1 MHMESIKINIAGAP
15 ISWGVCE
22 VPNWGHQMDPSRV
35 LKEMSEL
42 GLGATEFGPDGF
54 LPMQPELKASIL
66 KEHNMIA
73 VGGFVPV
80 ILHREYHDPVP
91 GVEQELL
98 SYEAAGAKVLV
109 LAANSGIDGYDAKL
123 PVLDDAQWQVLFTN
137 LNRLQEVAAK
147 VGVKA
152 VLHPHVGTMIE
163 TQDHINK
170 VLSGSTIP
178 FCLDTGHMIIG
189 GTDPV
194 NFAQKHADR
203 VAHSHLKDVDLS
215 WAKKVQANELSY
227 YDAVVKGMYRP
238 LGQGD
243 VDIRTIVR
251 SLIKSGYD
259 GWFVLEQDN
268 VVHAEPSANEG
279 PIADARAS
287 VEFLNSVIAELQ
299 TEFNQ
304 GV

>member
-1 MHMESIKINIAGAP
+1 ME
-15 ISWGVCE
+15 
-22 VPNWGHQMDPSRV
+22 PSRV
-35 LKEMSEL
+35 LREMSEL

-80 ILHREYHDPVP
+80 VLHRADHDPVP
-91 GVEQELL
+91 AVKKELE
-98 SYEAAGAKVLV
+98 SYKAAGAKVLV

-123 PVLDDAQWQVLFTN
+123 PVLTDDDWQILFNN
-137 LNRLQEVAAK
+137 LNRLQQIAAE

-163 TQDHINK
+163 TQDH
-170 VLSGSTIP
+170 VMRVVAGSTIP

-194 NFAQKHADR
+194 AFAQNYAGR

-215 WAKKVQANELSY
+215 WAKKVQNNELSY
-227 YDAVVKGMYRP
+227 YDAVVQGMYRP

-243 VDIRTIVR
+243 LDIRAIVR
-251 SLIKSGYD
+251 SLIKSGYT

-268 VVHAEPSANEG
+268 VITAEPGINQG
-279 PIADARAS
+279 PMADAKAS
-287 VEFLNSVIAELQ
+287 VEFLRGVIAEL
-299 TEFNQ
+299 EAELAS
-304 GV
+304 

>member
-1 MHMESIKINIAGAP
+1 ME
-15 ISWGVCE
+15 
-22 VPNWGHQMDPSRV
+22 PSRV
-35 LKEMSEL
+35 LREMSEL

-80 ILHREYHDPVP
+80 VLHRADHDPVP
-91 GVEQELL
+91 AVKKELE
-98 SYEAAGAKVLV
+98 SYKAAGAKVLV

-123 PVLDDAQWQVLFTN
+123 PVLTDDDWQILFNN
-137 LNRLQEVAAK
+137 LNRLQQIAAE

-163 TQDHINK
+163 TQDH
-170 VLSGSTIP
+170 VMRVVAGSTIP

-194 NFAQKHADR
+194 AFAQNHAGR

-215 WAKKVQANELSY
+215 WAKKVQNNELSY
-227 YDAVVKGMYRP
+227 YDAVVQGMYRP

-243 VDIRTIVR
+243 VDIRAIVR
-251 SLIKSGYD
+251 SLIKSGYT

-268 VVHAEPSANEG
+268 VITAEPGVNQG
-279 PIADARAS
+279 PMADAKAS
-287 VEFLNSVIAELQ
+287 VEFLRGVIAEL
-299 TEFNQ
+299 EAEPAS
-304 GV
+304 

>member
-1 MHMESIKINIAGAP
+1 MGNLKINIAGAP

-22 VPNWGHQMDPSRV
+22 VPNWGHQMEPSRV
-35 LKEMSEL
+35 LREMSEL

-54 LPMQPELKASIL
+54 LPMQPELKVSIL
-66 KEHNMIA
+66 KEHNMTA

-80 ILHREYHDPVP
+80 ILHRADHDPLPAVKK
-91 GVEQELL
+91 ELE
-98 SYEAAGAKVLV
+98 SYKAAGAKVLV

-123 PVLDDAQWQVLFTN
+123 PVLSDADWQILFNN
-137 LNRLQEVAAK
+137 LNRLQQVAAE

-163 TQDHINK
+163 TQDH
-170 VLSGSTIP
+170 VMRVVAGSTIP

-194 NFAQKHADR
+194 AFAQNHAGR

-215 WAKKVQANELSY
+215 WAKKVQSNELSY
-227 YDAVVKGMYRP
+227 YDAVVQGMYRP

-251 SLIKSGYD
+251 SLIKSGYT

-268 VVHAEPSANEG
+268 VITEEPGVNQG
-279 PIADARAS
+279 PMADAQTS
-287 VEFLNSVIAELQ
+287 VEFLRAVIAEL
-299 TEFNQ
+299 EAELAS
-304 GV
+304 

>member
-1 MHMESIKINIAGAP
+1 ME
-15 ISWGVCE
+15 
-22 VPNWGHQMDPSRV
+22 PSRV
-35 LKEMSEL
+35 LREMSEL

-80 ILHREYHDPVP
+80 VLHRADHDPVP
-91 GVEQELL
+91 AVKKELE
-98 SYEAAGAKVLV
+98 SYKAAGAKVLV

-123 PVLDDAQWQVLFTN
+123 PVLTDDDWQILFNN
-137 LNRLQEVAAK
+137 LNRLQQIAAE

-163 TQDHINK
+163 TQDH
-170 VLSGSTIP
+170 VMRVVAGSTIP

-194 NFAQKHADR
+194 AFAQNHAGR

-215 WAKKVQANELSY
+215 WAKKVQNNELSY
-227 YDAVVKGMYRP
+227 YDAVVQGMYRP

-243 VDIRTIVR
+243 VDIRAIVR
-251 SLIKSGYD
+251 SLIKSGYT

-268 VVHAEPSANEG
+268 VITAEPGVNQG
-279 PIADARAS
+279 PMADAKAS
-287 VEFLNSVIAELQ
+287 VEFLRGVIAEL
-299 TEFNQ
+299 EAELAS
-304 GV
+304 

>member
-1 MHMESIKINIAGAP
+1 MGTLKINIAGAP

-22 VPNWGHQMDPSRV
+22 VPNWGHQMEPSRV
-35 LKEMSEL
+35 LREMSEL
-42 GLGATEFGPDGF
+42 GLEATEFGPDGF

-66 KEHNMIA
+66 KEHNMTA

-80 ILHREYHDPVP
+80 ILHRADHDPVP
-91 GVEQELL
+91 AVKKELE
-98 SYEAAGAKVLV
+98 SYKAAGAKVLV

-123 PVLDDAQWQVLFTN
+123 PVLSEADWQILFNN
-137 LNRLQEVAAK
+137 LNRLQQVASE

-163 TQDHINK
+163 TQDH
-170 VLSGSTIP
+170 VMRVVAGSTIP

-194 NFAQKHADR
+194 AFAQNHAER

-215 WAKKVQANELSY
+215 WAKKVQSNELSY
-227 YDAVVKGMYRP
+227 YDAVVQGMYRP

-251 SLIKSGYD
+251 SLIKSGYT

-268 VVHAEPSANEG
+268 VITAEPGVNQG
-279 PIADARAS
+279 PIADAKAS
-287 VEFLNSVIAELQ
+287 VEFLRGVIAEL
-299 TEFNQ
+299 EAELAS
-304 GV
+304 

>member
-1 MHMESIKINIAGAP
+1 VGTLKINIAGAP

-22 VPNWGHQMDPSRV
+22 VPNWGHQMEPSRV
-35 LKEMSEL
+35 LREMSEL

-80 ILHREYHDPVP
+80 VLHRADHDPVP
-91 GVEQELL
+91 AVKKELE
-98 SYEAAGAKVLV
+98 SYKAAGAKVLV

-123 PVLDDAQWQVLFTN
+123 PVLADDDWQILFNN
-137 LNRLQEVAAK
+137 LNRLQQIAAE

-163 TQDHINK
+163 TQDH
-170 VLSGSTIP
+170 VMRVVAGSTIP

-194 NFAQKHADR
+194 AFAQNHAGR

-215 WAKKVQANELSY
+215 WAKKVQNNELSY
-227 YDAVVKGMYRP
+227 YDAVVQGMYRP

-243 VDIRTIVR
+243 VDIRAIVR
-251 SLIKSGYD
+251 SLIKSGYT

-268 VVHAEPSANEG
+268 VITAEPGVNQG
-279 PIADARAS
+279 PMADAKAS
-287 VEFLNSVIAELQ
+287 VEFLRRVIAEL
-299 TEFNQ
+299 EAELAS
-304 GV
+304 

>member
-1 MHMESIKINIAGAP
+1 ME
-15 ISWGVCE
+15 
-22 VPNWGHQMDPSRV
+22 PSRV
-35 LKEMSEL
+35 LREMSEL

-80 ILHREYHDPVP
+80 VLHRADHDPVP
-91 GVEQELL
+91 AVKKELE
-98 SYEAAGAKVLV
+98 SYKAAGAKVLV

-123 PVLDDAQWQVLFTN
+123 PVLTDDDWQILFNN
-137 LNRLQEVAAK
+137 LNRLQQIAAE

-163 TQDHINK
+163 TQDH
-170 VLSGSTIP
+170 VMRVVAGSTIP

-194 NFAQKHADR
+194 AFAQNHAGR

-215 WAKKVQANELSY
+215 WAKKVQNNELSY
-227 YDAVVKGMYRP
+227 YDAVVQGMYRP

-243 VDIRTIVR
+243 VDIRAIVR
-251 SLIKSGYD
+251 SLIKSGYT

-268 VVHAEPSANEG
+268 VITAEPGVNQG
-279 PIADARAS
+279 PMADAKAS
-287 VEFLNSVIAELQ
+287 VEFLRRVIAEL
-299 TEFNQ
+299 EAELAS
-304 GV
+304 

>member
-1 MHMESIKINIAGAP
+1 MGTLKINIAGAP

-22 VPNWGHQMDPSRV
+22 VPNWGHQMEPSRV
-35 LKEMSEL
+35 LREMSEL

-80 ILHREYHDPVP
+80 VLHRADHDPVP
-91 GVEQELL
+91 AVKKELE
-98 SYEAAGAKVLV
+98 SYKAAGAKVLV

-123 PVLDDAQWQVLFTN
+123 PVLTDDDWQILFNN
-137 LNRLQEVAAK
+137 LNRLQQIAAE

-163 TQDHINK
+163 TQDH
-170 VLSGSTIP
+170 VMRVVAGSTIP

-194 NFAQKHADR
+194 AFAQNHAGR
-203 VAHSHLKDVDLS
+203 IAHSHLKDVDLS
-215 WAKKVQANELSY
+215 WAKKVQNNELSY
-227 YDAVVKGMYRP
+227 YDAVVQGMYRP

-243 VDIRTIVR
+243 VDIRSIVR
-251 SLIKSGYD
+251 SLIKSGYT

-268 VVHAEPSANEG
+268 VITAEPGVNQG
-279 PIADARAS
+279 PMADAKAS
-287 VEFLNSVIAELQ
+287 VEFLRGVIAEL
-299 TEFNQ
+299 EAELAS
-304 GV
+304 

>member
-1 MHMESIKINIAGAP
+1 VGTLKINIAGAP

-22 VPNWGHQMDPSRV
+22 VPNWGHQMEPSRV
-35 LKEMSEL
+35 LREMSEL

-54 LPMQPELKASIL
+54 LPMQPELKASVL
-66 KEHNMIA
+66 KEHNMTA

-80 ILHREYHDPVP
+80 ILHRADHDPVP
-91 GVEQELL
+91 AVKKELE
-98 SYEAAGAKVLV
+98 SYKAAGAKVLV

-123 PVLDDAQWQVLFTN
+123 PVLSDADWQILFNN
-137 LNRLQEVAAK
+137 LNRLQQAAAE

-163 TQDHINK
+163 TQDH
-170 VLSGSTIP
+170 VMRVVAGSTIP

-194 NFAQKHADR
+194 AFAQNHAER

-215 WAKKVQANELSY
+215 WAKKVQSNELSY
-227 YDAVVKGMYRP
+227 YDAVVQGMYRP

-251 SLIKSGYD
+251 SLIKSGYT

-268 VVHAEPSANEG
+268 VITAEPGVNQG
-279 PIADARAS
+279 PVADAKAS
-287 VEFLNSVIAELQ
+287 VEFLRGVIAEL
-299 TEFNQ
+299 EAELAS
-304 GV
+304 

>member
-1 MHMESIKINIAGAP
+1 MGTLKINIAGAP

-22 VPNWGHQMDPSRV
+22 VPNWGHQMEPSRV
-35 LKEMSEL
+35 LREMSEL

-80 ILHREYHDPVP
+80 VLHRADHDPVP
-91 GVEQELL
+91 AVKKELE
-98 SYEAAGAKVLV
+98 SYKAAGAKVLV

-123 PVLDDAQWQVLFTN
+123 PVLTDDDWQILFNN
-137 LNRLQEVAAK
+137 LNRLQQIAAE

-163 TQDHINK
+163 TQDH
-170 VLSGSTIP
+170 VMRVVAGSTIP

-194 NFAQKHADR
+194 AFAQNHAGR

-215 WAKKVQANELSY
+215 WAKKVQNNELSY
-227 YDAVVKGMYRP
+227 YDAVVQGMYRP

-243 VDIRTIVR
+243 VDIRAIVR
-251 SLIKSGYD
+251 SLIKSGYT

-268 VVHAEPSANEG
+268 VITAEPGINQG
-279 PIADARAS
+279 PMADAKAS
-287 VEFLNSVIAELQ
+287 VEFLRGVIAEL
-299 TEFNQ
+299 EAELAS
-304 GV
+304 

>member
-1 MHMESIKINIAGAP
+1 ME
-15 ISWGVCE
+15 
-22 VPNWGHQMDPSRV
+22 PSRV
-35 LKEMSEL
+35 LREMSEL

-80 ILHREYHDPVP
+80 VLHRADHDPVP
-91 GVEQELL
+91 AVKKELE
-98 SYEAAGAKVLV
+98 SYKAAGAKVLV

-123 PVLDDAQWQVLFTN
+123 PVLTDDDWQILFNN
-137 LNRLQEVAAK
+137 LNRLQQIAAE

-163 TQDHINK
+163 TQDH
-170 VLSGSTIP
+170 VMRVVAGSTIP

-194 NFAQKHADR
+194 AFAQNHAGR

-215 WAKKVQANELSY
+215 WAKKVQNNELSY
-227 YDAVVKGMYRP
+227 YDAVVQGMYRP

-243 VDIRTIVR
+243 VDIRAIVR
-251 SLIKSGYD
+251 SLIKSGYT

-268 VVHAEPSANEG
+268 VITAEPGINQG
-279 PIADARAS
+279 PMADAKAS
-287 VEFLNSVIAELQ
+287 VEFLRGVIAEL
-299 TEFNQ
+299 EAELAS
-304 GV
+304 

>member
-1 MHMESIKINIAGAP
+1 MGTLKINIAGAP

-22 VPNWGHQMDPSRV
+22 VPNWGHQMEPSRV
-35 LKEMSEL
+35 LREMSEL

-66 KEHNMIA
+66 KKHNMIA

-80 ILHREYHDPVP
+80 VLHRADHDPVP
-91 GVEQELL
+91 AVKKELE
-98 SYEAAGAKVLV
+98 SYKAAGAKVLV

-123 PVLDDAQWQVLFTN
+123 PVLTDDDWQILFNN
-137 LNRLQEVAAK
+137 LNRLQQIAAE

-163 TQDHINK
+163 TQDH
-170 VLSGSTIP
+170 VMRVVAGSTIP

-194 NFAQKHADR
+194 AFAQNHAGR

-215 WAKKVQANELSY
+215 WAKKVQNNELSY
-227 YDAVVKGMYRP
+227 YDAVVQGMYRP

-243 VDIRTIVR
+243 VDIRAIVR
-251 SLIKSGYD
+251 SLIKSGYT

-268 VVHAEPSANEG
+268 VITAEPGVNQG
-279 PIADARAS
+279 PMADAKAS
-287 VEFLNSVIAELQ
+287 VEFLRGVIAEL
-299 TEFNQ
+299 EAELAS
-304 GV
+304 

>member
-1 MHMESIKINIAGAP
+1 MGTLKINIAGAP

-22 VPNWGHQMDPSRV
+22 VPNWGHQMEPSRV
-35 LKEMSEL
+35 LGEMSEL

-66 KEHNMIA
+66 KEHNMTA

-80 ILHREYHDPVP
+80 ILHRADHDPVP
-91 GVEQELL
+91 AVKKELE
-98 SYEAAGAKVLV
+98 SYKAAGAKVLV

-123 PVLDDAQWQVLFTN
+123 PVLSDADWQVLFNN
-137 LNRLQEVAAK
+137 LNRLQQVAAE

-163 TQDHINK
+163 TQDH
-170 VLSGSTIP
+170 VMRVVAGSTIP

-194 NFAQKHADR
+194 AFAQNHAER

-215 WAKKVQANELSY
+215 WAKKVQSNELSY
-227 YDAVVKGMYRP
+227 YDAVVQGMYRP

-251 SLIKSGYD
+251 SLIKSGYT

-268 VVHAEPSANEG
+268 VITAEPEINQG
-279 PIADARAS
+279 PVADAKAS
-287 VEFLNSVIAELQ
+287 VEFLRGVIAEL
-299 TEFNQ
+299 EAELAS
-304 GV
+304 

>member
-1 MHMESIKINIAGAP
+1 MGTLKINIAGAP

-22 VPNWGHQMDPSRV
+22 VPNWGHQMEPSRV
-35 LKEMSEL
+35 LREMSEL

-54 LPMQPELKASIL
+54 LPMQPELNASIL

-80 ILHREYHDPVP
+80 VLHRADHDPVP
-91 GVEQELL
+91 AVKKELE
-98 SYEAAGAKVLV
+98 SYKAAGAKVLV

-123 PVLDDAQWQVLFTN
+123 PVLTDDDWQILFNN
-137 LNRLQEVAAK
+137 LNRLQQIAAE

-163 TQDHINK
+163 TQDH
-170 VLSGSTIP
+170 VMRVVAGSTIP

-194 NFAQKHADR
+194 AFAQNHAGR

-215 WAKKVQANELSY
+215 WAKKVQNNELSY
-227 YDAVVKGMYRP
+227 YDAVVQGMYRP

-243 VDIRTIVR
+243 VDIRAIVR
-251 SLIKSGYD
+251 SLIKSGYT

-268 VVHAEPSANEG
+268 VITAEPGVNQG
-279 PIADARAS
+279 PMADAKAS
-287 VEFLNSVIAELQ
+287 VEFLRGVIAEL
-299 TEFNQ
+299 EAELAS
-304 GV
+304 

>member
-1 MHMESIKINIAGAP
+1 VGTLKINIAGAP

-22 VPNWGHQMDPSRV
+22 VPNWGHQMEPSRV
-35 LKEMSEL
+35 LREMSEL

-80 ILHREYHDPVP
+80 VLHRADHDPVP
-91 GVEQELL
+91 AVKKELE
-98 SYEAAGAKVLV
+98 SYKAAGAKVLV

-123 PVLDDAQWQVLFTN
+123 PVLTDDDWQILFNN
-137 LNRLQEVAAK
+137 LNRLQQIAAE

-163 TQDHINK
+163 TQDH
-170 VLSGSTIP
+170 VMRVVAGSTIP

-194 NFAQKHADR
+194 AFAQNHAGR

-215 WAKKVQANELSY
+215 WAKKVQNNELSY
-227 YDAVVKGMYRP
+227 YDAVVQGMYRP

-243 VDIRTIVR
+243 VDIRAIVR
-251 SLIKSGYD
+251 SLIKSGYT

-268 VVHAEPSANEG
+268 VITAEPGINQG
-279 PIADARAS
+279 PMADAKAS
-287 VEFLNSVIAELQ
+287 VEFLRGVIAEL
-299 TEFNQ
+299 EAELAS
-304 GV
+304 

>member
-1 MHMESIKINIAGAP
+1 ME
-15 ISWGVCE
+15 
-22 VPNWGHQMDPSRV
+22 PSRV
-35 LKEMSEL
+35 LREMSEL

-80 ILHREYHDPVP
+80 VLHRADHDPVP
-91 GVEQELL
+91 AVKKELE
-98 SYEAAGAKVLV
+98 SYKAAGAKVLV

-123 PVLDDAQWQVLFTN
+123 PVLADDDWQILFNN
-137 LNRLQEVAAK
+137 LNRLQQIAAE

-163 TQDHINK
+163 TQDH
-170 VLSGSTIP
+170 VMRVVAGSTIP

-194 NFAQKHADR
+194 AFAQNHAGR

-215 WAKKVQANELSY
+215 WAKKVQNNELSY
-227 YDAVVKGMYRP
+227 YDAVVQGMYRP

-243 VDIRTIVR
+243 VDIRAIVR
-251 SLIKSGYD
+251 SLIKSGYT

-268 VVHAEPSANEG
+268 VITAEPGVNQG
-279 PIADARAS
+279 PMADAKAS
-287 VEFLNSVIAELQ
+287 VEFLRRVIAEL
-299 TEFNQ
+299 EAELAS
-304 GV
+304 

>member
-1 MHMESIKINIAGAP
+1 MGTLKINIAGAP

-22 VPNWGHQMDPSRV
+22 VPNWGHQMEPSRV
-35 LKEMSEL
+35 LREMSEL
-42 GLGATEFGPDGF
+42 GFGATEFGPDGF

-80 ILHREYHDPVP
+80 VLHRADHDPVP
-91 GVEQELL
+91 AVKKELE
-98 SYEAAGAKVLV
+98 SYKAAGAKVLV

-123 PVLDDAQWQVLFTN
+123 PVLTDDDWQILFNN
-137 LNRLQEVAAK
+137 LNRLQQIAAE

-163 TQDHINK
+163 TQDH
-170 VLSGSTIP
+170 VMRVVAGSTIP

-194 NFAQKHADR
+194 AFAQNHAGR
-203 VAHSHLKDVDLS
+203 IAHSHLKDVDLS
-215 WAKKVQANELSY
+215 WAKKVQNNELSY
-227 YDAVVKGMYRP
+227 YDAVVQGMYRP

-243 VDIRTIVR
+243 VDIRAIVR
-251 SLIKSGYD
+251 SLIKSGYT

-268 VVHAEPSANEG
+268 VITAEPGVNQG
-279 PIADARAS
+279 PMADAKAS
-287 VEFLNSVIAELQ
+287 VEFLRGVIAEL
-299 TEFNQ
+299 EAELAS
-304 GV
+304 

>member
-1 MHMESIKINIAGAP
+1 VGTLKINIAGAP

-22 VPNWGHQMDPSRV
+22 VPNWGHQLEPSRV
-35 LKEMSEL
+35 LREMSEL

-66 KEHNMIA
+66 KEHNMTA

-80 ILHREYHDPVP
+80 ILHRADHDPVP
-91 GVEQELL
+91 AVKKELE
-98 SYEAAGAKVLV
+98 SYKAAGAKVLV

-123 PVLDDAQWQVLFTN
+123 PVLSDADWQILFNN
-137 LNRLQEVAAK
+137 LNRLQQAAAE

-163 TQDHINK
+163 TQDH
-170 VLSGSTIP
+170 VMRVVAGSTIP

-194 NFAQKHADR
+194 AFAQNHAER

-215 WAKKVQANELSY
+215 WAKKVQSNELSY
-227 YDAVVKGMYRP
+227 YDAVVQGMYRP

-251 SLIKSGYD
+251 SLIKSGYT

-268 VVHAEPSANEG
+268 VITAEPGVNQG
-279 PIADARAS
+279 PVADAKAS
-287 VEFLNSVIAELQ
+287 VEFLRGVIAEL
-299 TEFNQ
+299 EAELAS
-304 GV
+304 

>member
-1 MHMESIKINIAGAP
+1 ME
-15 ISWGVCE
+15 
-22 VPNWGHQMDPSRV
+22 PSRV
-35 LKEMSEL
+35 LREMSEL
-42 GLGATEFGPDGF
+42 GLCATEFGPDGF

-80 ILHREYHDPVP
+80 VLHRADHDPVP
-91 GVEQELL
+91 AVKKELE
-98 SYEAAGAKVLV
+98 SYKAAGAKVLV

-123 PVLDDAQWQVLFTN
+123 PVLTDDDWQILFNN
-137 LNRLQEVAAK
+137 LNRLQQIAAE

-163 TQDHINK
+163 TQDH
-170 VLSGSTIP
+170 VMRVVAGSTIP

-194 NFAQKHADR
+194 AFAQNHAGR

-215 WAKKVQANELSY
+215 WAKKVQNNELSY
-227 YDAVVKGMYRP
+227 YDAVVQGMYRP

-243 VDIRTIVR
+243 VDIRAIVR
-251 SLIKSGYD
+251 SLIKSGYT

-268 VVHAEPSANEG
+268 VITAEPGINQG
-279 PIADARAS
+279 PMADAKAS
-287 VEFLNSVIAELQ
+287 VEFLRGVIAEL
-299 TEFNQ
+299 EAELAS
-304 GV
+304 

>member
-1 MHMESIKINIAGAP
+1 MGTLKINIAGAP

-22 VPNWGHQMDPSRV
+22 VPNWGHQMEPSRV
-35 LKEMSEL
+35 LREMSEL

-66 KEHNMIA
+66 KEHNMTA

-80 ILHREYHDPVP
+80 ILHRADHDPVP
-91 GVEQELL
+91 AVKKELE
-98 SYEAAGAKVLV
+98 SYKAAGAKVLV

-123 PVLDDAQWQVLFTN
+123 PVLFDADWQILFNN
-137 LNRLQEVAAK
+137 LNRLQQVAAE

-163 TQDHINK
+163 TQDH
-170 VLSGSTIP
+170 VMRVVAGSTIP

-194 NFAQKHADR
+194 AFAQNHAER

-215 WAKKVQANELSY
+215 WAKKVQRNELSY
-227 YDAVVKGMYRP
+227 YDAVVQGMYRP

-251 SLIKSGYD
+251 SLIKSGYT

-268 VVHAEPSANEG
+268 VITAEPGVNQG
-279 PIADARAS
+279 PMADAKTS
-287 VEFLNSVIAELQ
+287 VEFLRAVIAEL
-299 TEFNQ
+299 EAELAS
-304 GV
+304 

>member
-1 MHMESIKINIAGAP
+1 VGTLKINIAGAP

-22 VPNWGHQMDPSRV
+22 VPNWGHQMEPSRV
-35 LKEMSEL
+35 LREMSEL

-66 KEHNMIA
+66 KEHNMTA

-80 ILHREYHDPVP
+80 ILHRADHDPVP
-91 GVEQELL
+91 AVKKELE
-98 SYEAAGAKVLV
+98 SYKAAGAKVLV

-123 PVLDDAQWQVLFTN
+123 PVLSDADWQILFNN
-137 LNRLQEVAAK
+137 LNRLQQVAAE

-163 TQDHINK
+163 TQDH
-170 VLSGSTIP
+170 VMRVVAGSTIP

-194 NFAQKHADR
+194 AFAQNHAER

-215 WAKKVQANELSY
+215 WAKKVQSNELSY
-227 YDAVVKGMYRP
+227 YDAVVQGMYRP

-251 SLIKSGYD
+251 SLIKSGYT

-268 VVHAEPSANEG
+268 VITAEPEVNQG
-279 PIADARAS
+279 PVADAKAS
-287 VEFLNSVIAELQ
+287 VEFLRGVIAEL
-299 TEFNQ
+299 EAELAS
-304 GV
+304 

>member
-1 MHMESIKINIAGAP
+1 MGTLKINIAGAP

-22 VPNWGHQMDPSRV
+22 VPNWGHQMEPSRV
-35 LKEMSEL
+35 LREMSEL

-66 KEHNMIA
+66 KEHNMTA

-80 ILHREYHDPVP
+80 ILHRADHDPVP
-91 GVEQELL
+91 AVKKELE
-98 SYEAAGAKVLV
+98 SYKAAGAKVLV

-123 PVLDDAQWQVLFTN
+123 PVLSDADWQILFNN
-137 LNRLQEVAAK
+137 LNRLQQVAAE

-163 TQDHINK
+163 TQDH
-170 VLSGSTIP
+170 VMRVVAGSTIP

-194 NFAQKHADR
+194 AFAQNHAER

-215 WAKKVQANELSY
+215 WAKKVQSNELSY
-227 YDAVVKGMYRP
+227 YDAVVQGMYRP

-251 SLIKSGYD
+251 SLIKSGYT

-268 VVHAEPSANEG
+268 VITAEPEVNQG
-279 PIADARAS
+279 PVADAKAS
-287 VEFLNSVIAELQ
+287 VEFLRGVIAEL
-299 TEFNQ
+299 EAELAS
-304 GV
+304 

>member
-1 MHMESIKINIAGAP
+1 VGTLKINIAGAP

-22 VPNWGHQMDPSRV
+22 VPNWGHQMEPSRV
-35 LKEMSEL
+35 LREMSEL

-66 KEHNMIA
+66 KEHNMTA

-80 ILHREYHDPVP
+80 ILHRADHDPVP
-91 GVEQELL
+91 AVKKELE
-98 SYEAAGAKVLV
+98 SYKAAGAKVLV

-123 PVLDDAQWQVLFTN
+123 PVLSDADWQILFNN
-137 LNRLQEVAAK
+137 LNRLQQAAAE

-163 TQDHINK
+163 TQDH
-170 VLSGSTIP
+170 VMRVVAGSTIP

-194 NFAQKHADR
+194 AFAQNHTER

-215 WAKKVQANELSY
+215 WAKKVQSNELSY
-227 YDAVVKGMYRP
+227 YDAVVQGMYRP

-251 SLIKSGYD
+251 SLIKSGYT

-268 VVHAEPSANEG
+268 VITAEPGVNQG
-279 PIADARAS
+279 PVADAKAS
-287 VEFLNSVIAELQ
+287 VEFLRGVIAEL
-299 TEFNQ
+299 EAELAS
-304 GV
+304 

>member
-1 MHMESIKINIAGAP
+1 VGTLKINIAGAP

-22 VPNWGHQMDPSRV
+22 VPNWGHQMEPSRV
-35 LKEMSEL
+35 LREMSEL

-80 ILHREYHDPVP
+80 VLHRADHDPVP
-91 GVEQELL
+91 AVKKELE
-98 SYEAAGAKVLV
+98 SYKAAGAKVLV

-123 PVLDDAQWQVLFTN
+123 PVLTDDDWQILFNN
-137 LNRLQEVAAK
+137 LNRLQQIAAE

-163 TQDHINK
+163 TQDH
-170 VLSGSTIP
+170 VMRVVAGSTIP

-194 NFAQKHADR
+194 AFAQNHAGR

-215 WAKKVQANELSY
+215 WAKKVQNNELSY
-227 YDAVVKGMYRP
+227 YDAVVQGMYRP

-243 VDIRTIVR
+243 VDIRAIVR
-251 SLIKSGYD
+251 SLIKSGYT

-268 VVHAEPSANEG
+268 VITAEPGVNQG
-279 PIADARAS
+279 PMADAKAS
-287 VEFLNSVIAELQ
+287 VEFLRRVIAEL
-299 TEFNQ
+299 EAELAS
-304 GV
+304 

>member
-1 MHMESIKINIAGAP
+1 MGTLKINIAGAP

-22 VPNWGHQMDPSRV
+22 VPNWGHQMEPSRV
-35 LKEMSEL
+35 LREMSEV

-80 ILHREYHDPVP
+80 VLHRADHDPVP
-91 GVEQELL
+91 AVKKELE
-98 SYEAAGAKVLV
+98 SYKAAGAKVLV

-123 PVLDDAQWQVLFTN
+123 PVLTDDDWQILFNN
-137 LNRLQEVAAK
+137 LNRLQQIAAE

-163 TQDHINK
+163 TQDH
-170 VLSGSTIP
+170 VMRVVAGSTIP

-194 NFAQKHADR
+194 AFAQNHAGR

-215 WAKKVQANELSY
+215 WAKKVQNNELSY
-227 YDAVVKGMYRP
+227 YDAVVQGMYRP

-243 VDIRTIVR
+243 VDIRAIVR
-251 SLIKSGYD
+251 SLIKSGYT

-268 VVHAEPSANEG
+268 VITAEPGVNQG
-279 PIADARAS
+279 PMADAKAS
-287 VEFLNSVIAELQ
+287 VEFLRRVIAEL
-299 TEFNQ
+299 EAELAS
-304 GV
+304 

>member
-1 MHMESIKINIAGAP
+1 MGTLKINIAGAP

-22 VPNWGHQMDPSRV
+22 VPNWGHQMEPSRV
-35 LKEMSEL
+35 LREMSEL

-80 ILHREYHDPVP
+80 VLHRADHDPVP
-91 GVEQELL
+91 AVKKELE
-98 SYEAAGAKVLV
+98 SYKAAGAKVLV

-123 PVLDDAQWQVLFTN
+123 PVLTDDDWQILFNN
-137 LNRLQEVAAK
+137 LNRLQQIAAE

-163 TQDHINK
+163 TQDH
-170 VLSGSTIP
+170 VMRVVAGSTIP

-194 NFAQKHADR
+194 AFAQNHAGR

-215 WAKKVQANELSY
+215 WAKKVQNNELSY
-227 YDAVVKGMYRP
+227 YDAVVQGMYRP

-243 VDIRTIVR
+243 LDIRAIVR
-251 SLIKSGYD
+251 SLIKSGYT

-268 VVHAEPSANEG
+268 VITAEPGVNQG
-279 PIADARAS
+279 PMADAKAS
-287 VEFLNSVIAELQ
+287 VEFLRGVIAEL
-299 TEFNQ
+299 EAELAS
-304 GV
+304 

>member
-1 MHMESIKINIAGAP
+1 ME
-15 ISWGVCE
+15 
-22 VPNWGHQMDPSRV
+22 PSRV
-35 LKEMSEL
+35 LREMSEL

-66 KEHNMIA
+66 KEHNVIA

-80 ILHREYHDPVP
+80 VLHRADHDPVP
-91 GVEQELL
+91 AVKKELE
-98 SYEAAGAKVLV
+98 SYKAAGAKVLV

-123 PVLDDAQWQVLFTN
+123 PVLTDDDWQILFNN
-137 LNRLQEVAAK
+137 LNRLQQIAAE

-163 TQDHINK
+163 TQDH
-170 VLSGSTIP
+170 VMRVVAGSTIP

-194 NFAQKHADR
+194 AFAQNHAGR

-215 WAKKVQANELSY
+215 WAKKVQNNELSY
-227 YDAVVKGMYRP
+227 YDAVVQGMYRP

-243 VDIRTIVR
+243 VDIRAIVR
-251 SLIKSGYD
+251 SLIKSGYT

-268 VVHAEPSANEG
+268 VITAEPGVNQG
-279 PIADARAS
+279 PMADAKAS
-287 VEFLNSVIAELQ
+287 VEFLRGVIAEL
-299 TEFNQ
+299 EAELAS
-304 GV
+304 

>member
-1 MHMESIKINIAGAP
+1 MGTLKINIAGAP

-22 VPNWGHQMDPSRV
+22 VPNWGHQMEPSRV
-35 LKEMSEL
+35 LREMSEL

-80 ILHREYHDPVP
+80 VLHRADHDPVP
-91 GVEQELL
+91 AVKKELE
-98 SYEAAGAKVLV
+98 SYKAAGAKVLV

-123 PVLDDAQWQVLFTN
+123 PVLTDDDWQILFNN
-137 LNRLQEVAAK
+137 LNRLQQIAAE

-163 TQDHINK
+163 TQDH
-170 VLSGSTIP
+170 VMRVVAGSTIP

-194 NFAQKHADR
+194 AFAQNHAGR
-203 VAHSHLKDVDLS
+203 IAHSHLKDVDLS
-215 WAKKVQANELSY
+215 WAKKVQNNELSY
-227 YDAVVKGMYRP
+227 YDAVVQGMYRP

-243 VDIRTIVR
+243 VDIRAIVR
-251 SLIKSGYD
+251 SLIKSGYT

-268 VVHAEPSANEG
+268 VITAEPGVNQG
-279 PIADARAS
+279 PMADAKAS
-287 VEFLNSVIAELQ
+287 VEFLRGVIAEL
-299 TEFNQ
+299 EAELAS
-304 GV
+304 

>member
-1 MHMESIKINIAGAP
+1 VGTLKINIAGAP

-22 VPNWGHQMDPSRV
+22 VPNWGHQMEPSRV
-35 LKEMSEL
+35 LREMSEL

-80 ILHREYHDPVP
+80 VLHRADHDPVP
-91 GVEQELL
+91 AVKKELE
-98 SYEAAGAKVLV
+98 SYKAAGAKVLV

-123 PVLDDAQWQVLFTN
+123 PVLTDDDWQILFNN
-137 LNRLQEVAAK
+137 LNRLQQIAAE

-163 TQDHINK
+163 TQDH
-170 VLSGSTIP
+170 VMRVVAGSTIP

-194 NFAQKHADR
+194 AFAQNHAGR

-215 WAKKVQANELSY
+215 WAKKVQNNELSY
-227 YDAVVKGMYRP
+227 YDAVVQGMYRP

-243 VDIRTIVR
+243 VDIRAIVR
-251 SLIKSGYD
+251 SLIKSGYT

-268 VVHAEPSANEG
+268 VITAEPGVNQG
-279 PIADARAS
+279 PMADAKAS
-287 VEFLNSVIAELQ
+287 VEFLRGVIAEL
-299 TEFNQ
+299 EAELAS
-304 GV
+304 

>member
-1 MHMESIKINIAGAP
+1 VGTLKINIAGAP

-22 VPNWGHQMDPSRV
+22 VPNWGHQMEPSRV
-35 LKEMSEL
+35 LREMSEL

-66 KEHNMIA
+66 KEHNMTA

-80 ILHREYHDPVP
+80 ILHRADHDPVP
-91 GVEQELL
+91 AVKKELE
-98 SYEAAGAKVLV
+98 SYKAAGAKVLV

-123 PVLDDAQWQVLFTN
+123 PVLSDADWQILFNN
-137 LNRLQEVAAK
+137 LNRLQQAAAE

-163 TQDHINK
+163 TQDH
-170 VLSGSTIP
+170 VMRVVAGSTIP

-194 NFAQKHADR
+194 AFAQNYAER

-215 WAKKVQANELSY
+215 WAKKVQSNELSY
-227 YDAVVKGMYRP
+227 YDAVVQGMYRP

-251 SLIKSGYD
+251 SLIKSGYT

-268 VVHAEPSANEG
+268 VITAEPGVNQG
-279 PIADARAS
+279 PVADAKAS
-287 VEFLNSVIAELQ
+287 VEFLRGVIAEL
-299 TEFNQ
+299 EAELAS
-304 GV
+304 

>member
-1 MHMESIKINIAGAP
+1 
-15 ISWGVCE
+15 
-22 VPNWGHQMDPSRV
+22 
-35 LKEMSEL
+35 MSEL

-80 ILHREYHDPVP
+80 VLHRADHDPVP
-91 GVEQELL
+91 AVKKELE
-98 SYEAAGAKVLV
+98 SYKAAGAKVLV

-123 PVLDDAQWQVLFTN
+123 PVLTDDDWQILFNN
-137 LNRLQEVAAK
+137 LNRLQQIAAE

-163 TQDHINK
+163 TQDH
-170 VLSGSTIP
+170 VMRVVAGSTIP

-194 NFAQKHADR
+194 AFAQNHAGR

-215 WAKKVQANELSY
+215 WAKKVQNNELSY
-227 YDAVVKGMYRP
+227 YDAVVQGMYRP

-243 VDIRTIVR
+243 VDIRAIVR
-251 SLIKSGYD
+251 SLIKSGYT

-268 VVHAEPSANEG
+268 VITAEPGINQG
-279 PIADARAS
+279 PMADAKAS
-287 VEFLNSVIAELQ
+287 VEFLRGVIAEL
-299 TEFNQ
+299 EAELAS
-304 GV
+304 

>member
-1 MHMESIKINIAGAP
+1 ME
-15 ISWGVCE
+15 
-22 VPNWGHQMDPSRV
+22 PSRV
-35 LKEMSEL
+35 LREMSEL

-80 ILHREYHDPVP
+80 VLHRADHDPVP
-91 GVEQELL
+91 AVKKELE
-98 SYEAAGAKVLV
+98 SYKAAGAKVLV
-109 LAANSGIDGYDAKL
+109 LAVNSGIDGYDAKL
-123 PVLDDAQWQVLFTN
+123 PVLTDDDWQILFNN
-137 LNRLQEVAAK
+137 LNRLQQIAAE

-163 TQDHINK
+163 TQDH
-170 VLSGSTIP
+170 VMRVVAGSTIP

-194 NFAQKHADR
+194 AFAQNHAGR

-215 WAKKVQANELSY
+215 WAKKVQNNELSY
-227 YDAVVKGMYRP
+227 YDAVVQGMYRP

-243 VDIRTIVR
+243 VDIRAIVR
-251 SLIKSGYD
+251 SLIKSGYT

-268 VVHAEPSANEG
+268 VITAEPGVNQG
-279 PIADARAS
+279 PMADAKAS
-287 VEFLNSVIAELQ
+287 VEFLRRVIAEL
-299 TEFNQ
+299 EAELAS
-304 GV
+304 

>member
-1 MHMESIKINIAGAP
+1 VGTLKINIAGAP

-22 VPNWGHQMDPSRV
+22 VPNWGHQMEPSRV
-35 LKEMSEL
+35 LREMSEL
-42 GLGATEFGPDGF
+42 GLEATEFGPDGF

-66 KEHNMIA
+66 KEHNMTA

-80 ILHREYHDPVP
+80 ILHRADHDPVP
-91 GVEQELL
+91 AVKKELE
-98 SYEAAGAKVLV
+98 SYKAAGAKVLV

-123 PVLDDAQWQVLFTN
+123 PVLSEADWQILFNN
-137 LNRLQEVAAK
+137 LNRLQQVASE

-163 TQDHINK
+163 TQDH
-170 VLSGSTIP
+170 VMRVVAGSTIP

-194 NFAQKHADR
+194 AFAQNHAER

-215 WAKKVQANELSY
+215 WAKKVQSNELSY
-227 YDAVVKGMYRP
+227 YDAVVQGMYRP

-251 SLIKSGYD
+251 SLIKSGYT

-268 VVHAEPSANEG
+268 VITAEPGVNQG
-279 PIADARAS
+279 PIADAKAS
-287 VEFLNSVIAELQ
+287 VEFLRGVIAEL
-299 TEFNQ
+299 EAELAS
-304 GV
+304 